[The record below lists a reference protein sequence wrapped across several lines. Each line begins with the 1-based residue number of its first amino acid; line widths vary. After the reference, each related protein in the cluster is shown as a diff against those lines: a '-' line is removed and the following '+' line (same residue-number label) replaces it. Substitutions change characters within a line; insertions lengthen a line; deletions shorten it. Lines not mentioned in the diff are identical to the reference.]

1 MSLYDISKLSTTQ
14 QQQLEESGLLKSF
27 PTSLLSVG
35 NDPKTVK
42 GEKYGYLTGIM
53 YLAPHMLSGHNLC
66 PLADLA
72 RCHVPCL
79 NTAGRGTMT
88 SVQVARLRKT
98 LFFQQYRAKFFLL
111 LYKDIKKLEKKAQK
125 LALHPVV
132 RLNGTSDIQLEKTG
146 NTGHLFRAMIKSFP
160 LVKFYDY
167 TKFASR
173 LLDRDYHSLENYDL
187 TLSVSNTPEYLGY
200 LAKTFKLDS
209 AYPKI
214 GWRVVGA
221 PLNLYD
227 TIEALPCR
235 TAVVY
240 DKDRWTID
248 TEDLPEWRQDLT
260 IHLGPGFKML
270 NDGNLSDLRFLEP
283 KKSISCLAAKGGARQ
298 PIWQSGTISGLTID
312 IAKEFQ
318 LLRPDRMLGGL

>member
-1 MSLYDISKLSTTQ
+1 MSLYDTSKLSTTQ
-14 QQQLEESGLLKSF
+14 QQQLASSGLLESF

-42 GEKYGYLTGIM
+42 GQKFGYLTGIM

-72 RCHVPCL
+72 RCYIPCL
-79 NTAGRGTMT
+79 NTAGRGTMN
-88 SVQVARLRKT
+88 SVQAARLRKT
-98 LFFQQYRAKFFLL
+98 LFYQQYKAKFFLL
-111 LYKDIKKLEKKAQK
+111 LYKDIKKLERKAKK
-125 LALHPVV
+125 LGLHPVV

-146 NTGHLFRAMIKSFP
+146 NTGHLFRAMVKSFP
-160 LVKFYDY
+160 LVQFYDY
-167 TKFASR
+167 TKIASR
-173 LLDRDYHSLENYDL
+173 LLDVDYYSLENYDL
-187 TLSVSNTPEYLGY
+187 TLSVSNTPKFLAY

-209 AYPKI
+209 AYPAV
-214 GWRVVGA
+214 GCLGGFLGVVGA

-240 DKDRWTID
+240 DGARWAAD
-248 TEDLPEWRQDLT
+248 VAELPEWRQDLT
-260 IHLGPGFKML
+260 IHLGPGFKTL

-283 KKSISCLAAKGGARQ
+283 KRSISCLAAKGGARQ
-298 PIWQSGTISGLTID
+298 PTISGLTID
-312 IAKEFQ
+312 IAKEFN
-318 LLRPDRMLGGL
+318 LLGSL